1 MTLVVYEWPWP
12 ETSALLAF
20 NIEVAITDIATF
32 SFFVLWPQNWKVQTV
47 QWAEPVFI

>member
-32 SFFVLWPQNWKVQTV
+32 SFFCSVAAELESPDCTV
-47 QWAEPVFI
+47 G